1 MTMDRTVLGRL
12 LGASSRRSRSAGAA
26 IMTETRLSK
35 GDGHLRCSPEAIA
48 VPVLVEVDAT
58 KESLKSATL
67 AQGNSVECAGTGET
81 TAIQL
86 SVHLDC
92 LGGKSSGEITCPST
106 SRAVASPQTQS
117 RA

>member
-58 KESLKSATL
+58 KESLKV
-67 AQGNSVECAGTGET
+67 QRWRR
-81 TAIQL
+81 AIRSNALEPARRQRY
-86 SVHLDC
+86 S
-92 LGGKSSGEITCPST
+92 
-106 SRAVASPQTQS
+106 
-117 RA
+117 